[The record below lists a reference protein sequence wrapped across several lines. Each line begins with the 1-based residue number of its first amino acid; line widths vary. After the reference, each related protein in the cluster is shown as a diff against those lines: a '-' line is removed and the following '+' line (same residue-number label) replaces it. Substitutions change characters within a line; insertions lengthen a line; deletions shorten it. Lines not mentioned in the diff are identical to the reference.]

1 MKDQVSPADDQVT
14 PEQTLTNEKALSPEA
29 LEDTQRPLNADG
41 LAQEREAVHH
51 GTESSH
57 DSRSRTDAS
66 AEPGFEG
73 CLGPI
78 PRVAMLGGTF
88 DPIHHGHLRSAIEL
102 REALGLDHVLLVPSH
117 QPPHR
122 AAPGVSSDQRL
133 AMLEAAIEAEP
144 GLKADGRELLRD
156 GPSYSADTL
165 ASLRAEYGPQARL
178 VMAIG
183 HDAFLK
189 LGEWHAADRLFDDAH
204 VVVIERPDHDAPLP
218 RALEALIQGR
228 EVDSVAA
235 LMARPGGH
243 LLRLSLPTRMAIS
256 ATFVRER
263 LALGDSVRY
272 LLPEAV
278 IRHIEAH
285 GLYCPSST

>member
-1 MKDQVSPADDQVT
+1 MKHDDIQRALQHAPVVSPRALDD
-14 PEQTLTNEKALSPEA
+14 S
-29 LEDTQRPLNADG
+29 QRPLNVDG
-41 LAQEREAVHH
+41 SAQEREAVHDTSPH
-51 GTESSH
+51 EH
-57 DSRSRTDAS
+57 DHSRLEEASETSR
-66 AEPGFEG
+66 GFEG
-73 CLGPI
+73 CLGPV

-102 REALGLDHVLLVPSH
+102 REALGLDHVRLIPCH

-122 AAPGVSSDQRL
+122 EAPGVSSEERL
-133 AMLEAAIEAEP
+133 AMLEVAIAGEP
-144 GLKADGRELLRD
+144 GLMADDRELFRE

-189 LGEWHAADRLFDDAH
+189 LGEWHAAERLFDDAH

-218 RALEALIQGR
+218 PALEVLIAGR
-228 EVDSVAA
+228 EVETVQA
-235 LMARPGGH
+235 LMARPGGQ

-272 LLPEAV
+272 LLPETV

-285 GLYCPSST
+285 DLYRPQSE